1 MEDNKKTK
9 AALLKEI
16 SKLRKRV
23 KELEKIGN
31 NTKRTKR
38 KESEENLKREKILL
52 KALIDNIPDAIF
64 AKDLEGRKLIS
75 NIADL
80 RNMGCSSEEQVLGKT
95 DLDFF
100 PKEIAE
106 GFMANDHSVIDTGKS
121 ILKREEFF
129 IDRDGNKRWL
139 HTSKLPLKDDEGKI
153 IGLIGIGRDITEQK
167 SAEEALREKTEKLR
181 LIFEN
186 ASDGIS
192 VFEENYEPGKRRLI
206 ECNERFAELAGR
218 SKEELLKIGDLEG
231 NGLTRNLTENNN
243 KYINQGLVFKG
254 AFTWNRPDKKENI
267 IEYSAVPIKLNGKTY
282 TIGIDRDV
290 TEQRQMQQTLQKER
304 ILLRTL
310 IDNIPDAIF
319 VKDLECRKTVANL
332 ADVRNLG
339 FKSEADVLG
348 KNDYEFFP
356 KEVAGKFFAD
366 DQSVINGNPV
376 LNKEE
381 FFIDKKGSR
390 LWLLTSKLPL
400 YNEKKEIIGLIG
412 IGRNITKQKLFE
424 DALQHERNFL
434 RTLID
439 NLPDLI
445 YFKDNQARFVLNNRA
460 HLLSLGA
467 DKQEDITG
475 KTVFDFHPAELA
487 KDYYNDEMKI
497 IQSGEPLL
505 NKEEVA
511 IHRDTEE
518 KVWHLTSKIPL
529 FKDGKVNGIIC
540 VSRNITQQKIAQE
553 QIRETAE
560 KFRLIFENAFDGIN
574 IFEENY
580 EPGKRRLI
588 ECNERYAQLSG
599 YSREELLRIGN
610 IEEAGLT
617 RNLTENNDK
626 YINNGVMFKG
636 SFTWNRPDKKE
647 NIIEYSA
654 APIKMQGKT
663 YTIGIDRDIT
673 EKKRAEEAIQEERN
687 QLRTL
692 IDNLPDLIFFKDEKG
707 RYVLNNLAHLNFI
720 GVKSQEEACGK
731 TVFDFH
737 RNGEAE
743 KYFSEDMQ
751 VMEQGEPRLEEEQ
764 LMYHRTIG
772 EKRWY
777 LISRIPLKN
786 KEGKVKGILGV
797 GHDITNRKNAE
808 QAIRQA
814 YDELEQTN
822 KELIEANKVK
832 GQFLANMSHEIRTPL
847 NAVIGMT
854 GLLLDTQLN
863 DEQRDFTETI
873 QNSSDIL
880 LSLINDILDFSKI
893 EAQKIELEKQPFD
906 VRNCVEEALDL
917 VASKA
922 ADKNLELACSI
933 DEGLSTNVIGDVTRL
948 RQIIVNLINNAIK
961 FTEEGEVVV
970 NVSGQLRDHNYY
982 MLHFSVR
989 DTGLGIPLDRQ
1000 NRLFQSF
1007 TQVDASTTRKF
1018 GGTGLGLAI
1027 SKQLSELMGGTMWLE
1042 SSGIPGE
1049 GTTFHFTI
1057 STELSIEKEVR
1068 ADITALAGKRILIVD
1083 DNKTNKNILV
1093 QQTKSLQMIP
1103 TGAESGPEALEILK
1117 TNNQFDIAILDFHM
1131 PDMDGVM
1138 LAEEIRKLPEK
1149 ISLPLILL
1157 SSFGYHLQKNLHLS
1171 NFVAT
1176 LTKPIKFS
1184 QLHNALITVLK
1195 KNKTSV
1201 KKHHDINSIPF
1212 DSNIGKQYPLKI
1224 LLAEDN
1230 KVNQKVALRFLEKLG
1245 YRADVAFNGLE
1256 VLEALKRQFYE
1267 VILMDVQMPDMDGEQ
1282 ATIKIRKSFLPNEQ
1296 PRIVAMTANAM
1307 ISDREKYIAAGMDDY
1322 VVKPF
1327 KIEDLVR
1334 ALVESYIYLHPIE
1347 MSTRKELDSK
1357 HS

>member
-16 SKLRKRV
+16 SKLRKRIQ
-23 KELEKIGN
+23 ELEKTQN
-31 NTKRTKR
+31 SVKLTKQRVT
-38 KESEENLKREKILL
+38 EENLKREKILL

-64 AKDLEGRKLIS
+64 AKDIEGRKLIS

-80 RNMGCSSEEQVLGKT
+80 RNMGCSSEEQALGKT

-129 IDRDGNKRWL
+129 IDKDGNKRWL

-153 IGLIGIGRDITEQK
+153 IGLIGIGRDI
-167 SAEEALREKTEKLR
+167 
-181 LIFEN
+181 
-186 ASDGIS
+186 
-192 VFEENYEPGKRRLI
+192 
-206 ECNERFAELAGR
+206 
-218 SKEELLKIGDLEG
+218 
-231 NGLTRNLTENNN
+231 
-243 KYINQGLVFKG
+243 
-254 AFTWNRPDKKENI
+254 
-267 IEYSAVPIKLNGKTY
+267 
-282 TIGIDRDV
+282 

-332 ADVRNLG
+332 ADVKNMGL
-339 FKSEADVLG
+339 KSEADVLG
-348 KNDYEFFP
+348 KNDYELFS
-356 KEVAGKFFAD
+356 KEIADGFFAD
-366 DQSVINGNPV
+366 DQSVLKGNPV
-376 LNKEE
+376 LNREE
-381 FFIDKKGSR
+381 FFIDKKGNKS
-390 LWLLTSKLPL
+390 WLLTSKLPL

-445 YFKDNQARFVLNNRA
+445 YFKDNQARYMLNNRA

-467 DKQEDITG
+467 DKQEDIIG
-475 KTVFDFHPAELA
+475 KTAFDFHPPELA
-487 KDYYNDEMKI
+487 RDYYNDEMKV
-497 IQSGEPLL
+497 IQNSEALL

-511 IHRDTEE
+511 VHKDTEE

-529 FKDGKVNGIIC
+529 IEDGKVIGLVC

-553 QIRETAE
+553 QLRETAE
-560 KFRLIFENAFDGIN
+560 KFRLIFENAFDGMSIY
-574 IFEENY
+574 EENSD
-580 EPGKRRLI
+580 PLKRRLVD
-588 ECNERYAQLSG
+588 CNPRYAEMAG
-599 YSREELLRIGN
+599 RNKEELLKLGN
-610 IEEAGLT
+610 T
-617 RNLTENNDK
+617 YNLQKPLNKEDSYSKT
-626 YINNGVMFKG
+626 IAFRGTF
-636 SFTWNRPDKKE
+636 SWIRPDAKE
-647 NIIEYSA
+647 NIIEYA
-654 APIKMQGKT
+654 AVPIKMQGKT
-663 YTIGIDRDIT
+663 YTIGIDRDVT
-673 EKKRAEEAIQEERN
+673 EKRRAEEAIQEERN

-692 IDNLPDLIFFKDEKG
+692 IDNLPDLIFFKDVQG
-707 RYVLNNLAHLNFI
+707 RYILNNLAHLNFI

-737 RNGEAE
+737 WNGKAE
-743 KYFSEDMQ
+743 KYFIEEMQ
-751 VMEQGEPRLEEEQ
+751 VIESGKPRLEEEQ
-764 LMYHRTIG
+764 LIYHKTIG

-777 LISRIPLKN
+777 LFSRIPLKN

-797 GHDITNRKNAE
+797 GHDITNRKHAE

-822 KELIEANKVK
+822 KELIEANKIK

-854 GLLLDTQLN
+854 GLLLDTRLN
-863 DEQRDFTETI
+863 DEQRDFAETI
-873 QNSSDIL
+873 RNSGDIL

-906 VRNCVEEALDL
+906 VRNCIEEALDL

-922 ADKNLELACSI
+922 ADKNLELAYSI

-948 RQIIVNLINNAIK
+948 RQIMVNLINNAIK

-970 NVSGQLRDHNYY
+970 GVSGQLRDHNTY

-989 DTGLGIPLDRQ
+989 DTGLGIPLDLQ
-1000 NRLFQSF
+1000 SRLFQSF

-1057 STELSIEKEVR
+1057 NTELSIGKEVR
-1068 ADITALAGKRILIVD
+1068 ADMTALSGKRVLIVD

-1103 TGAESGPEALEILK
+1103 TGVESGPEALELLK
-1117 TNNQFDIAILDFHM
+1117 TENQFDIAILDFHM
-1131 PDMDGVM
+1131 PEMDGVM
-1138 LAEEIRKLPEK
+1138 LAEKIRQLPQRA
-1149 ISLPLILL
+1149 SLPLILL
-1157 SSFGYHLQKNLHLS
+1157 SSFGYHLQNNLNLS
-1171 NFVAT
+1171 CFVAT

-1184 QLHNALITVLK
+1184 QLHKALITVLK
-1195 KNKTSV
+1195 KKKSTV
-1201 KKHHDINSIPF
+1201 KKNHDINSIPF

-1245 YRADVAFNGLE
+1245 YRVDVVSNGLE
-1256 VLEALKRQFYE
+1256 VLDALQRQFYE

-1282 ATIKIRKSFLPNEQ
+1282 ATIMIRKSFLPNEQ
-1296 PRIVAMTANAM
+1296 PRIIAMTANAM
-1307 ISDREKYIAAGMDDY
+1307 ASDREKYIASGMDDY
-1322 VVKPF
+1322 IVKPF
-1327 KIEDLVR
+1327 KLEELVR
-1334 ALVESYIYLHPIE
+1334 ALIDSYIYLHPME
-1347 MSTRKELDSK
+1347 MSNREEMDSK
-1357 HS
+1357 PS

>member
-16 SKLRKRV
+16 SKLRKRIQ
-23 KELEKIGN
+23 ELEKTQN
-31 NTKRTKR
+31 SVKLTKQRVT
-38 KESEENLKREKILL
+38 EENLKREKILL

-64 AKDLEGRKLIS
+64 AKDIEGRKLIS

-80 RNMGCSSEEQVLGKT
+80 RNMGCSSEEQALGKT

-129 IDRDGNKRWL
+129 IDKDGNKRWL

-153 IGLIGIGRDITEQK
+153 IGLIGIGRDI
-167 SAEEALREKTEKLR
+167 
-181 LIFEN
+181 
-186 ASDGIS
+186 
-192 VFEENYEPGKRRLI
+192 
-206 ECNERFAELAGR
+206 
-218 SKEELLKIGDLEG
+218 
-231 NGLTRNLTENNN
+231 
-243 KYINQGLVFKG
+243 
-254 AFTWNRPDKKENI
+254 
-267 IEYSAVPIKLNGKTY
+267 
-282 TIGIDRDV
+282 

-332 ADVRNLG
+332 ADVKNMGL
-339 FKSEADVLG
+339 KSEADVLG
-348 KNDYEFFP
+348 KNDYELFS
-356 KEVAGKFFAD
+356 KEIADGFFAD
-366 DQSVINGNPV
+366 DQSVLKGNPV
-376 LNKEE
+376 LNREE
-381 FFIDKKGSR
+381 FFIDKKGNKS
-390 LWLLTSKLPL
+390 WLLTSKLPL

-445 YFKDNQARFVLNNRA
+445 YFKDNQARYMLNNRA

-467 DKQEDITG
+467 VKQEDIIG
-475 KTVFDFHPAELA
+475 KTAFDFHPPELA
-487 KDYYNDEMKI
+487 RDYYNDEMKV
-497 IQSGEPLL
+497 IQNSEALL

-511 IHRDTEE
+511 VHKDTEE

-529 FKDGKVNGIIC
+529 IEDGKVIGLVC

-553 QIRETAE
+553 QLRETAE
-560 KFRLIFENAFDGIN
+560 KFRLIFENAFDGMSIY
-574 IFEENY
+574 EENSD
-580 EPGKRRLI
+580 PLKRRLVD
-588 ECNERYAQLSG
+588 CNPRYAEMAG
-599 YSREELLRIGN
+599 RNKEELLKLGN
-610 IEEAGLT
+610 T
-617 RNLTENNDK
+617 YNLQKPLNKEDSYSKT
-626 YINNGVMFKG
+626 IAFRGTF
-636 SFTWNRPDKKE
+636 SWIRPDAKE
-647 NIIEYSA
+647 NIIEYA
-654 APIKMQGKT
+654 AVPIKMQGKT
-663 YTIGIDRDIT
+663 YTIGIDRDVT
-673 EKKRAEEAIQEERN
+673 EKRRAEEAIQEERN

-692 IDNLPDLIFFKDEKG
+692 IDNLPDLIFFKDVQG
-707 RYVLNNLAHLNFI
+707 RYILNNLAHLNFI

-737 RNGEAE
+737 WNGKAE
-743 KYFSEDMQ
+743 KYFIEEMQ
-751 VMEQGEPRLEEEQ
+751 VIESGKPRLEEEQ
-764 LMYHRTIG
+764 LIYHKTIG

-777 LISRIPLKN
+777 LFSRIPLKN

-797 GHDITNRKNAE
+797 GHDITNRKHAE

-822 KELIEANKVK
+822 KELIEANKIK

-854 GLLLDTQLN
+854 GLLLDTRLN
-863 DEQRDFTETI
+863 DEQRDFAETI
-873 QNSSDIL
+873 RSSGDIL

-906 VRNCVEEALDL
+906 VRNCIEEALDL

-922 ADKNLELACSI
+922 ADKKLELTYSI

-948 RQIIVNLINNAIK
+948 RQIMVNLINNAIK

-970 NVSGQLRDHNYY
+970 GVSGQLRDHNTY

-989 DTGLGIPLDRQ
+989 DTGLGIPLDLQ
-1000 NRLFQSF
+1000 SRLFQSF

-1057 STELSIEKEVR
+1057 NTELSIGKEVR
-1068 ADITALAGKRILIVD
+1068 ADMTALSGKRVLIVD

-1103 TGAESGPEALEILK
+1103 TGVESGPEALELLK
-1117 TNNQFDIAILDFHM
+1117 TENQFDIAILDFHM
-1131 PDMDGVM
+1131 PEMDGVM
-1138 LAEEIRKLPEK
+1138 LAEKIRQLPQRA
-1149 ISLPLILL
+1149 SLPLILL
-1157 SSFGYHLQKNLHLS
+1157 SSFGYHLQNNLNLS
-1171 NFVAT
+1171 CFVAT

-1184 QLHNALITVLK
+1184 QLHKALITVLK
-1195 KNKTSV
+1195 KKKSTV
-1201 KKHHDINSIPF
+1201 KKNHDINSIPF

-1245 YRADVAFNGLE
+1245 YRVDVVSNGLE
-1256 VLEALKRQFYE
+1256 VLDALQRQFYE

-1282 ATIKIRKSFLPNEQ
+1282 ATIMIRKSFLPNEQ
-1296 PRIVAMTANAM
+1296 PRIIAMTANAM
-1307 ISDREKYIAAGMDDY
+1307 ASDREKYIASGMDDY
-1322 VVKPF
+1322 IVKPF
-1327 KIEDLVR
+1327 KLEELVR
-1334 ALVESYIYLHPIE
+1334 ALIDSYIYLHPME
-1347 MSTRKELDSK
+1347 MSNREEMDSK
-1357 HS
+1357 PS